1 MTEEDEAER
10 GVAAV
15 GRAVRTALRNNAT
28 AYGYSIT
35 ITVSYGL
42 VAGKSALASPLET
55 LSFGI
60 AAALG
65 FAAFGALAVIIFRSG
80 RVSETGQIAT
90 ISGIVDFAA
99 VLAAVFVA
107 LGLSRIGGFWAWSIT
122 GAGASVT
129 YLLVGGLDI
138 LVARAAARYTSFG
151 SSQ

>member
-1 MTEEDEAER
+1 MTGEEQAER
-10 GVAAV
+10 GIAAV

-28 AYGYSIT
+28 AYGFSIT

-42 VAGKSALASPLET
+42 VAGKAALTSPVEA

-65 FAAFGALAVIIFRSG
+65 FATFGALAVIIFRSG
-80 RVSETGQIAT
+80 RVSESGQIAT
-90 ISGIVDFAA
+90 ISGIVDLVA
-99 VLAAVFVA
+99 VLAAVAVA
-107 LGLSRIGGFWAWSIT
+107 LGLSRIDGYWAWPAT
-122 GAGASVT
+122 GAGAAIT

-138 LVARAAARYTSFG
+138 LVARVASRYTDFG